1 MNKSDLRKHYLAE
14 RKKLSDEQLNT
25 VSEGICNCFF
35 EWASQQHAWWDS
47 IRSIHCFL
55 PIKKQKE
62 VDTLCI
68 IRALRLR
75 YPHIR
80 IVISRMNAA
89 DNSLEH
95 FLWEDSTE
103 LRENSAGIPEPVNG
117 HSYPADQIDL
127 VLVPLLIFD
136 RSGHRIG
143 YGKGYYDRFLASC
156 RIDTLKV
163 GLSVFDP
170 VDDFQ
175 EKDEWDIVLDY
186 CVTPQKVWMLG

>member
-1 MNKSDLRKHYLAE
+1 VNKSDLRKHYLAE
-14 RKKLSDEQLNT
+14 RKKLSDEQILAA
-25 VSEGICNCFF
+25 SKAICDNLFK
-35 EWASQQHAWWDS
+35 WASQQHAWWDS

-55 PIKKQKE
+55 PIRKQKE
-62 VDTLCI
+62 VDTFCI

-80 IVISRMNAA
+80 IVISRTNAS

-95 FLWEDSTE
+95 FLWDASTE

-117 HSYPADQIDL
+117 QPYPADQIDL

-136 RSGHRIG
+136 QSGHRVG
-143 YGKGYYDRFLASC
+143 YGKGYYDRFLATC

-163 GLSVFDP
+163 GLSIFDP
-170 VDDFQ
+170 VEDFQ
-175 EKDEWDIVLDY
+175 EKNEWDIELDY
-186 CVTPQKVWMLG
+186 CVTPEKVWILG

>member
-1 MNKSDLRKHYLAE
+1 VNKSDLRKHYLTQ
-14 RKKLSDEQLNT
+14 RKQLSDEQL
-25 VSEGICNCFF
+25 SAASKAICHTLL
-35 EWASQQHAWWDS
+35 EWTSQQDAWWDS

-55 PIKKQKE
+55 PIRKQKE

-68 IRALRLR
+68 IRALRLH

-80 IVISRMNAA
+80 VVISRMNAS

-103 LRENSAGIPEPVNG
+103 LRENSAGIPEPVSG
-117 HSYPADQIDL
+117 QPYPADQIDL

-136 RSGHRIG
+136 QSGHRIG
-143 YGKGYYDRFLASC
+143 YGKGYYDRFLATC

-163 GLSVFDP
+163 GLSIFDP
-170 VDDFQ
+170 VDDFE
-175 EKDEWDIVLDY
+175 EKNDWDIELDY

>member
-14 RKKLSDEQLNT
+14 RKKLSDEQMLAA
-25 VSEGICNCFF
+25 SKAICDTLFK
-35 EWASQQHAWWDS
+35 WASQQHAWWDS

-55 PIKKQKE
+55 PIRKQKE
-62 VDTLCI
+62 VDTFCI
-68 IRALRLR
+68 IRALRLH

-89 DNSLEH
+89 DHRLEH
-95 FLWEDSTE
+95 FLWDDSTE
-103 LRENSAGIPEPVNG
+103 LRENSAGIPEPANG
-117 HSYPADQIDL
+117 QPYPADQIDL

-136 RSGHRIG
+136 QRGHRVG
-143 YGKGYYDRFLASC
+143 YGKGYYDRFLATC

-175 EKDEWDIVLDY
+175 EKNEWDIELDY
-186 CVTPQKVWMLG
+186 CVTPDKVWILG